1 MEVEAADPAA
11 AAFEDAANV
20 SATMAPGAAGGA
32 AAELV
37 AEAPV
42 ASGDAAMTDASDS
55 DSDSDSDSG
64 SGSGSPWNIG
74 FVEPCDARLLSR
86 QFFPSKVGGAPAWLH
101 PVDVP
106 TAKQLKCLY
115 TREPLDFLL
124 QVYAPVDEEPTAFHR
139 SVFLFVSPHGG
150 DAHRPGAARA
160 FRSQL
165 PRVNPFYP
173 DEPADEDGP
182 LQELDE
188 AQQRAYDAR
197 DDRWADRPTDVGAV
211 VRKPRTFPEYEL
223 VVEPETLDDDVD
235 AEEEDRRGGF
245 SESEGPPGRRGG
257 KLAPSDANQVPEA
270 LRERGADVS
279 AAELLDLERSIQDKD
294 QVQLSKF
301 HLRLRRSGDPAH
313 AIRYRFDDGAK
324 PLWPSVTH
332 APEVSKRTVPDC
344 PRCGSPRRFE
354 FQVLPQI
361 INHLGVDSELHSALD
376 FGSVAVF
383 TCAASCAPPEEE
395 PGGAGAPAGADGTSA
410 AYAEEIVLVHP
421 PMNA

>member
-1 MEVEAADPAA
+1 M
-11 AAFEDAANV
+11 
-20 SATMAPGAAGGA
+20 
-32 AAELV
+32 
-37 AEAPV
+37 
-42 ASGDAAMTDASDS
+42 
-55 DSDSDSDSG
+55 
-64 SGSGSPWNIG
+64 
-74 FVEPCDARLLSR
+74 
-86 QFFPSKVGGAPAWLH
+86 
-101 PVDVP
+101 
-106 TAKQLKCLY
+106 
-115 TREPLDFLL
+115 
-124 QVYAPVDEEPTAFHR
+124 
-139 SVFLFVSPHGG
+139 
-150 DAHRPGAARA
+150 
-160 FRSQL
+160 
-165 PRVNPFYP
+165 
-173 DEPADEDGP
+173 
-182 LQELDE
+182 
-188 AQQRAYDAR
+188 
-197 DDRWADRPTDVGAV
+197 
-211 VRKPRTFPEYEL
+211 
-223 VVEPETLDDDVD
+223 
-235 AEEEDRRGGF
+235 
-245 SESEGPPGRRGG
+245 
-257 KLAPSDANQVPEA
+257 
-270 LRERGADVS
+270 S

-301 HLRLRRSGDPAH
+301 HLRLKRSGDPAH

>member
-1 MEVEAADPAA
+1 M
-11 AAFEDAANV
+11 
-20 SATMAPGAAGGA
+20 
-32 AAELV
+32 
-37 AEAPV
+37 
-42 ASGDAAMTDASDS
+42 
-55 DSDSDSDSG
+55 
-64 SGSGSPWNIG
+64 
-74 FVEPCDARLLSR
+74 
-86 QFFPSKVGGAPAWLH
+86 
-101 PVDVP
+101 
-106 TAKQLKCLY
+106 
-115 TREPLDFLL
+115 
-124 QVYAPVDEEPTAFHR
+124 
-139 SVFLFVSPHGG
+139 
-150 DAHRPGAARA
+150 
-160 FRSQL
+160 
-165 PRVNPFYP
+165 
-173 DEPADEDGP
+173 
-182 LQELDE
+182 
-188 AQQRAYDAR
+188 
-197 DDRWADRPTDVGAV
+197 

-223 VVEPETLDDDVD
+223 VVEPETLDDDAD

-301 HLRLRRSGDPAH
+301 HLRLKRSGDPAH
-313 AIRYRFDDGAK
+313 AIRYRFDDGAGAWV
-324 PLWPSVTH
+324 LTPSEAAWTQMVAAKAALGACVTLG
-332 APEVSKRTVPDC
+332 PEVSKRTVPDC

>member
-223 VVEPETLDDDVD
+223 VVEPETLDDDVG
-235 AEEEDRRGGF
+235 RGGG
-245 SESEGPPGRRGG
+245 GPPGRVLRVGGSPGSARRKTRALGRESGPRGSAREG
-257 KLAPSDANQVPEA
+257 RG
-270 LRERGADVS
+270 RERG
-279 AAELLDLERSIQDKD
+279 
-294 QVQLSKF
+294 
-301 HLRLRRSGDPAH
+301 
-313 AIRYRFDDGAK
+313 
-324 PLWPSVTH
+324 
-332 APEVSKRTVPDC
+332 
-344 PRCGSPRRFE
+344 
-354 FQVLPQI
+354 
-361 INHLGVDSELHSALD
+361 
-376 FGSVAVF
+376 
-383 TCAASCAPPEEE
+383 
-395 PGGAGAPAGADGTSA
+395 GAPGPRAVDPG
-410 AYAEEIVLVHP
+410 
-421 PMNA
+421 